1 MPIIRNTTTALL
13 FLIIS
18 LILVAGINW
27 YAIENVSSL
36 MNKEKWVSH
45 TREVMQKTEKAEKLT
60 ARMNTGYT
68 GYLLTN
74 NKKYLTPFTENIPA
88 LKTAIDNLKTVTSDN
103 PQQQKNIEKL
113 SKLVKKLTA
122 YANNL
127 INIYDEKGIQN
138 AKVLINSNIEK
149 NILKD
154 IQQQFFIIEQEEN
167 RLLADRVEIVRQ
179 KAHLVYWIQIIGT
192 LLIFIL
198 LLLAYRLM
206 KRELIRRIKAQKET
220 INTAEELDRYF
231 SLTPGLSLISDFNGK
246 VHKLN
251 YRWQKELGYS
261 KKELN
266 TIRFYKLVHQEDRQ
280 KAIEA
285 VKSLFIGKN
294 VNDLQVRMLN
304 KKGEAKWWAWAAAA
318 DSKRK
323 LIYTTAHNIHEL
335 KTTKENLSMLTE
347 RFQLATRIGKIG
359 VWDWNLKTNELI
371 VDSILKDIYGFG
383 SEEKNLTLFWTERLH
398 PEDRK
403 YMQQKIRESI
413 SKRTEFNETFRII
426 HPVKGIKYI
435 QTIGKVFYDEN
446 GKPQRMLG
454 VNWDITG
461 KIKTEREL
469 KKAKEKAE
477 EATRAKSL
485 FLANMSH
492 EIRTPMNAVLGYIEV
507 LSRKIT
513 DPVQKEYLASMQSSS
528 NALLNL
534 INDLLDFSK
543 AESGKLTLNNQ
554 STDIRYIIHDIES
567 IFRLKAQQKN
577 LEFVVEID
585 KNIPDSMLL
594 DELKVRQILLNL
606 TSNAIKF
613 TNKGYVKIKVS
624 SQNIDS
630 KKADLILEVKD
641 TGKGIPEEHHKKIFQ
656 LFEQEDKGITRKY
669 GGTGLGLAIT
679 MQIVKLMH
687 GRVLLDSKE
696 GSGSTF
702 RIILPNISITDK
714 MDAPEKLK
722 GFHLDNLIFN
732 PATILIVDDTPSNI
746 EVLKAMLEPQ
756 PFIFLEA
763 ANGRI
768 ALEILKHNKV
778 DFVFMDIRMPEMDG
792 ITAIH
797 EIRNHE
803 DWSHIPIVA
812 LSASSTDFDSS
823 QLKKHGFNDY
833 VRKPATESEIAGVL
847 VKYLKYEVKN
857 QVKNNGQQELSKETI
872 RNFDNIIS
880 EIQKEIIPLQKNL
893 LGLRPRAEVKNMAIA
908 IIDIGKK
915 FKSDEILFYG
925 EKLLT
930 ANENFL
936 FEKEKELIEKFPDFI
951 NNLQSLYNEHK
962 RKQK

>member
-27 YAIENVSSL
+27 YAIENVSTL

-45 TREVMQKTEKAEKLT
+45 TREVMQKTEIAEKLT

-74 NKKYLTPFTENIPA
+74 NKKYLTPFIENIPA
-88 LKTAIDNLKTVTSDN
+88 LKIAIANLKTITSDN
-103 PQQQKNIEKL
+103 PQQKKNIEKL
-113 SKLVKKLTA
+113 SKLIKKLTA

-167 RLLADRVEIVRQ
+167 RLLADRAEIVRQ
-179 KAHLVYWIQIIGT
+179 KARLVYWIQIIGT

-220 INTAEELDRYF
+220 IHTAEELDRYF

-261 KKELN
+261 KEELD
-266 TIRFYKLVHQEDRQ
+266 TIRFYKLVHPEDRQ
-280 KAIEA
+280 KAVEA

-359 VWDWNLKTNELI
+359 IWDWNLKTNKLI
-371 VDSILKDIYGFG
+371 VDSILKDIYGIG

-413 SKRTEFNETFRII
+413 SKHTEFNETFRII

-435 QTIGKVFYDEN
+435 QTIGKVFYGEN

-454 VNWDITG
+454 VNWDITE

-469 KKAKEKAE
+469 KKVKEKAE

-507 LSRKIT
+507 LSRKLT

-543 AESGKLTLNNQ
+543 AESGKLTLNKQ
-554 STDIRYIIHDIES
+554 SADIRYIVHDIES

-613 TNKGYVKIKVS
+613 TDKGYVKIKVS

-687 GRVLLDSKE
+687 GRVILDSKE

-702 RIILPNISITDK
+702 RIILPNISITGK
-714 MDAPEKLK
+714 MDVPEKLK

-857 QVKNNGQQELSKETI
+857 QVKNEEQQELSKETI
-872 RNFDNIIS
+872 SNFDNIIS

>member
-1 MPIIRNTTTALL
+1 
-13 FLIIS
+13 
-18 LILVAGINW
+18 
-27 YAIENVSSL
+27 
-36 MNKEKWVSH
+36 
-45 TREVMQKTEKAEKLT
+45 
-60 ARMNTGYT
+60 
-68 GYLLTN
+68 
-74 NKKYLTPFTENIPA
+74 
-88 LKTAIDNLKTVTSDN
+88 
-103 PQQQKNIEKL
+103 
-113 SKLVKKLTA
+113 
-122 YANNL
+122 
-127 INIYDEKGIQN
+127 
-138 AKVLINSNIEK
+138 
-149 NILKD
+149 
-154 IQQQFFIIEQEEN
+154 
-167 RLLADRVEIVRQ
+167 
-179 KAHLVYWIQIIGT
+179 
-192 LLIFIL
+192 
-198 LLLAYRLM
+198 
-206 KRELIRRIKAQKET
+206 
-220 INTAEELDRYF
+220 
-231 SLTPGLSLISDFNGK
+231 
-246 VHKLN
+246 
-251 YRWQKELGYS
+251 
-261 KKELN
+261 
-266 TIRFYKLVHQEDRQ
+266 
-280 KAIEA
+280 
-285 VKSLFIGKN
+285 
-294 VNDLQVRMLN
+294 
-304 KKGEAKWWAWAAAA
+304 
-318 DSKRK
+318 
-323 LIYTTAHNIHEL
+323 
-335 KTTKENLSMLTE
+335 
-347 RFQLATRIGKIG
+347 
-359 VWDWNLKTNELI
+359 
-371 VDSILKDIYGFG
+371 
-383 SEEKNLTLFWTERLH
+383 
-398 PEDRK
+398 
-403 YMQQKIRESI
+403 
-413 SKRTEFNETFRII
+413 
-426 HPVKGIKYI
+426 
-435 QTIGKVFYDEN
+435 
-446 GKPQRMLG
+446 MLG
-454 VNWDITG
+454 VNWDITE

-543 AESGKLTLNNQ
+543 AESGKLALNNQ

-613 TNKGYVKIKVS
+613 TDKGYVKIKVS

-687 GRVLLDSKE
+687 GRVILDSKE

-702 RIILPNISITDK
+702 RIILPNISITGK
-714 MDAPEKLK
+714 MDVPEKLK

-857 QVKNNGQQELSKETI
+857 QVKNEEQQELSKETI
-872 RNFDNIIS
+872 SNFDNIIS